1 MLESIRTFVGQTFA
15 NMWRYKLRSFL
26 TMFGIA
32 WGVVSLVLLGGL
44 CDGFREGQ
52 RTNMAQ
58 IGKDI
63 VMVWGGKTELPAPGQ
78 PAGRFIRLRQ
88 SDVRMKRDQLYTVA
102 VVSGELKHRGL
113 SVNSEHNSGKFL
125 TVGVNPQYLELR
137 NFPLGAGR
145 PINQQDVIEE
155 RRVAVLGASVAEQ
168 LFPKHQPALG
178 ARIYLRG
185 VPYLVVG
192 LLTEK
197 TQNSSYDGWDN
208 DKVLI
213 PDSALLRDIPADR
226 ATRTSGVVQAIL
238 YRPVSV
244 DQWEL
249 AQLHVKELLGRNHS
263 FDPLDRNAL
272 HMWDT
277 VESAREFARIF
288 DATEVF
294 LSIIALITLA
304 LGGVSVMNTMMMAV
318 AERTN
323 EIGLKK
329 ALGATRHRILAE
341 FFSEGLALALLSGL
355 GGSLFVLTLAG
366 AVNALPLP
374 EMFSGIP
381 ISGSTLLLVSSSLVV
396 VAVCSAVP
404 PAWRAAGMTPVE
416 ALRFER

>member
-1 MLESIRTFVGQTFA
+1 MWDPIRTFVGQTIS

-52 RTNMAQ
+52 RNNMAQ

-63 VMVWGGKTELPAPGQ
+63 VMVWGGKTELPAAGQ

-88 SDVRMKRDQLYTVA
+88 RDVEMIRDQVPTVTT
-102 VVSGELKHRGL
+102 VSAEVKSPDLA
-113 SVNSEHNSGKFL
+113 VNSDHNSGRFL
-125 TVGVNPQYLELR
+125 TLGVNPQYLALR
-137 NFPLGAGR
+137 NFPLGEGR
-145 PINQQDVIEE
+145 SISSEDILQE
-155 RRVAVLGASVAEQ
+155 RRVAVLGATVAQQ
-168 LFPKHQPALG
+168 LFPKHRPAIG
-178 ARIYLRG
+178 ARIHIKG
-185 VPYLVVG
+185 MPYLVVG
-192 LLTEK
+192 ILSHK

-208 DKVLI
+208 DKVLV
-213 PDSALLRDIPADR
+213 PDAMLLKDAP
-226 ATRTSGVVQAIL
+226 ATRETRTNGLVQTII
-238 YRPVSV
+238 YRPASV
-244 DQWEL
+244 EQWEL
-249 AQLHVKELLGRNHS
+249 AQRQVRELLARNHN
-263 FDPLDRNAL
+263 FDALDENAI

-277 VESAREFARIF
+277 VESAKEFARIF
-288 DATEVF
+288 NATEVF

-329 ALGATRHRILAE
+329 ALGASRHRILGE
-341 FFSEGLALALLSGL
+341 FFGEGLALALLSGL
-355 GGSLFVLTLAG
+355 GGCLFVFSLAG

-381 ISGSTLLLVSSSLVV
+381 ISSRTIATVASSLMT
-396 VAVCSAVP
+396 VAVLSAVP
-404 PAWRAAGMTPVE
+404 PAWRAAAMTPVD